1 MDTPNDQPDFEA
13 VPLEAPCIDRV
24 NVEPAILLGLSSSE
38 AVWTIAAA
46 FALWVPVGIVVGLL
60 TRTMAIGVLVATL
73 MPLATVYLAALK
85 MAAVKRDRPDLYYLH
100 LFRQSL
106 ARRGLRR
113 SRFITHTGGWD
124 LGRSFAA
131 PVQARRRNRD

>member
-1 MDTPNDQPDFEA
+1 MDTPNDQPGFDS

-46 FALWVPVGIVVGLL
+46 FAIWVPVGLAVGLA
-60 TRTMAIGVLVATL
+60 TRIMAIGVLVATL

-113 SRFITHTGGWD
+113 SRFIVHSGGWD

-131 PVQARRRNRD
+131 PAPARRRNRD

>member
-1 MDTPNDQPDFEA
+1 METPNDQPDFEA
-13 VPLEAPCIDRV
+13 MPLEAPCIDRV

-46 FALWVPVGIVVGLL
+46 FVLWVPVGIVVGLA
-60 TRTMAIGVLVATL
+60 TRIMAVGVLVATL

-100 LFRQSL
+100 LFRQLL

-113 SRFITHTGGWD
+113 SRFIVHIGGWD

-131 PVQARRRNRD
+131 PAPARRRNRD